1 MRQFDVHLP
10 VGGGPLLLVLQAE
23 AVSPF
28 SIVVAAPLYPADDWH
43 DPVRH
48 LQPRLVIGDKDFI
61 LATNYLAAVPRSQF
75 GTVLTSL
82 EQHRATILAALDF
95 LFTGI

>member
-10 VGGGPLLLVLQAE
+10 DGGGPLLLVLQAE

-28 SIVVAAPLYPADDWH
+28 SIVVAAPLYAADDWH

-48 LQPRLVIGDKDFI
+48 LQPRLAIDGQDFI

-75 GTVLTSL
+75 GAVLTSL

-95 LFTGI
+95 LYTGI